1 MDRGARRGVARALR
15 RVRAMGAE
23 ASKLDPPLTVA
34 IVSRDRV
41 YRDSLAQPLRRFALR
56 VRTLEM
62 TANDEPADLEGV
74 DVLVIDTDA
83 LSAGELA
90 RLNRLHA
97 RWPLVEVVA
106 VTGGLPVEEA
116 VEALR
121 AGVFTVLQHPV
132 ADRLL
137 VETITQAGRRHRRA
151 RARLEE
157 LSRASYATEIGDARV
172 RPVRADDPQEE
183 VP

>member
-1 MDRGARRGVARALR
+1 
-15 RVRAMGAE
+15 MGAE

-56 VRTLEM
+56 VRTLQM
-62 TANDEPADLEGV
+62 TASGEPADLEDV

-90 RLNRLHA
+90 GLNRLHA

-157 LSRASYATEIGDARV
+157 LSRASYSTGI
-172 RPVRADDPQEE
+172 ADDASRLEGPDASKEE

>member
-1 MDRGARRGVARALR
+1 
-15 RVRAMGAE
+15 MGAE

-56 VRTLEM
+56 VRTLQM
-62 TANDEPADLEGV
+62 TASGEPADLEGV

-83 LSAGELA
+83 LSAAELA

-121 AGVFTVLQHPV
+121 AGIFTVLQHPV
-132 ADRLL
+132 ADPLL
-137 VETITQAGRRHRRA
+137 VETIAQAGRRHRRA
-151 RARLEE
+151 QARMEE
-157 LSRASYATEIGDARV
+157 LSRASYGTGVQDEAPRPKDPDASR
-172 RPVRADDPQEE
+172 EE

>member
-1 MDRGARRGVARALR
+1 
-15 RVRAMGAE
+15 MGAD

-56 VRTLEM
+56 VRNLQM
-62 TANDEPADLEGV
+62 TESGETADLDDV

-83 LSAGELA
+83 LSAAELE

-97 RWPLVEVVA
+97 RWPLVEVVT

-132 ADRLL
+132 ADELL

-157 LSRASYATEIGDARV
+157 LSRASYAPGSPAEPARPKD
-172 RPVRADDPQEE
+172 RKTSGEE
-183 VP
+183 VQ